1 MATNYQIVE
10 IDAAEATARL
20 PELSEILV
28 DAVTSGASV
37 SFMMP
42 FTATEAIAYWQTI
55 LPAVAQGDK
64 ILLVALVEGRAVG
77 TVQLSLTTPP
87 NQSHRADVAKLL
99 VHHQAKRQG
108 IARSLMQRL
117 EKVALSQ
124 GRTLLTLDTMT
135 DSIAEGLYLSLG
147 YVLVGKIPNYA
158 YFPDGSLGDTSFLY
172 KHLVAKS

>member
-158 YFPDGSLGDTSFLY
+158 YFPDGSLGETSFLY
-172 KHLVAKS
+172 KQLVAKS

>member
-1 MATNYQIVE
+1 METNYQIVE
-10 IDAAEATARL
+10 IDAVEATSRL

-42 FTATEAIAYWQTI
+42 FTVTEAIAYWQSI
-55 LPAVAQGDK
+55 LPAVAQGRT
-64 ILLVALVEGRAVG
+64 ILLVALVEGRAFG

-99 VHHQAKRQG
+99 VHRQVRRQR
-108 IARSLMQRL
+108 IARKLMQRI
-117 EKVALSQ
+117 EEVAISQ

-135 DSIAEGLYLSLG
+135 NSIAEELYLSLG

-158 YFPDGSLGDTSFLY
+158 YFPDGLLGDTSILY
-172 KHLVAKS
+172 KHLVAES